1 MNESSQSAN
10 LTEDLTLRAWEND
23 ESVLG
28 ELVLS
33 YAGKL
38 ERAIAN
44 EFRRFSPAEVEDV
57 VAEAIKRFWEG
68 RHDFDGQKNIGAY
81 LYRIAQHV
89 ACELVSGRLN
99 WQKSRNLERSID
111 LFLVESDGGVPVSD
125 LEELESQNPKICD
138 DLNEVVRQLSEIQ
151 QDVIWA
157 YAFAGDFELD
167 SAHLGR
173 ELGNKYKDGIPIPAG
188 TIRQYKKRAKDKIFS
203 EMNKRGYDLEKLGVG
218 E

>member
-44 EFRRFSPAEVEDV
+44 EFRRFSPAEVEV

-173 ELGNKYKDGIPIPAG
+173 EINTKMAYLYPPVPFASIKSGRK
-188 TIRQYKKRAKDKIFS
+188 IRFLVR
-203 EMNKRGYDLEKLGVG
+203 
-218 E
+218 